1 MKTTAT
7 PAQVTPS
14 ARHDG
19 FRTDGYV
26 LLAALLLNSPS
37 AELLELVQNLRWTE
51 DIPAALDQALDELNR
66 AGVLCS
72 PADIAAEFN
81 RLFVGLGS
89 GELVPY
95 ASWYREKM
103 IQSRPLAAIRAD
115 LDRLGVIRQAFCCEP
130 EDHAGA
136 LCEIMALL
144 SLTENDI
151 GKNEQ
156 AAFYRHHLAPWMPL
170 FFADLQQVE
179 TSRFYQTVGTFG
191 RSFLRAESAYLQ
203 TYYIAEEEKS

>member
-1 MKTTAT
+1 MKTTA
-7 PAQVTPS
+7 AQARISTS
-14 ARHDG
+14 AGHAG
-19 FRTDGYV
+19 VRTDGYV

-37 AELLELVQNLRWTE
+37 AEFLELVQNLRWSE
-51 DIPAALDQALDELNR
+51 EIPEALDQALDGLNR
-66 AGVLCS
+66 AGTLCS

-81 RLFVGLGS
+81 RLFIGLGS

-95 ASWYREKM
+95 GSWYREKL
-103 IQSRPLAAIRAD
+103 IQSRTLAAIRAD
-115 LDRLGVIRQAFCCEP
+115 LSRLGIIRQASCCEP

-144 SLTENDI
+144 SLAENAIAKDQ
-151 GKNEQ
+151 Q

-179 TSRFYQTVGTFG
+179 TSVFYQAVGTFG

-203 TYYIAEEEKS
+203 TYYLAEEEKS